1 MNGLTRQLFGWGL
14 VVTGTAALISPVRRH
29 RAVWHVT
36 VGDRPTKRRIL
47 HGGEYVPTTRV
58 LLDAGRSGN
67 RRPDADFRFAL
78 GLALIGFGL
87 ALSLVAAE
95 S

>member
-1 MNGLTRQLFGWGL
+1 MNSLTRQLLGWGL

-36 VGDRPTKRRIL
+36 VGDKPAKRRIL
-47 HGGEYVPTTRV
+47 HGGEYIPSARV
-58 LLDAGRSGN
+58 MLDAQRSGD
-67 RRPDADFRFAL
+67 RRPDAEFRFAV
-78 GLALIGFGL
+78 GLTLIGSGL
-87 ALSLVAAE
+87 ALSLIPSE